1 MTNLAKTAHAL
12 DDTRLVAAAL
22 EIHRKGDEITVEDP
36 LADQLDLASFNEY
49 AGWYWASN
57 AEMLNYHFNVKYNK
71 PVVIT
76 EFGADALGGYHADA
90 DTRWSEEYQDA
101 LYRNQFKMLGAI
113 PGLRGMT
120 PWVLVDFRSP
130 RRQNP
135 YFQDFWNR
143 KGLISDDG
151 KKKMAFWTLKQYYD
165 EVQRKYEGAVH

>member
-1 MTNLAKTAHAL
+1 ML
-12 DDTRLVAAAL
+12 DFRFDIKL
-22 EIHRKGDEITVEDP
+22 
-36 LADQLDLASFNEY
+36 
-49 AGWYWASN
+49 
-57 AEMLNYHFNVKYNK
+57 NK

-101 LYRNQFKMLGAI
+101 VPQPVQDADGI

-130 RRQNP
+130 RRTHP

-143 KGLISDDG
+143 KGLISDDPQEEAG
-151 KKKMAFWTLKQYYD
+151 FWTVEALLR
-165 EVQRKYEGAVH
+165 VP